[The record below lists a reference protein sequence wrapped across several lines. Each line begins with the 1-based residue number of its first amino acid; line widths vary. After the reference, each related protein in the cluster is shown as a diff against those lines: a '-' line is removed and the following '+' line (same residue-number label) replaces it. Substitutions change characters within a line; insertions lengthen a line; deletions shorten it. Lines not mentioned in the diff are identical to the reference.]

1 MPFLSYQ
8 QSVVDAGMSVM
19 GHIGLT
25 PQSSGQLG
33 GFKAQGLTAESA
45 MELIEDALAIEK
57 AGAFAVLL
65 EAVSPE
71 VGKII
76 AKKCQVPVLGI
87 GGGIYV
93 DGQLLIV
100 SDMLGMFQ
108 AFTPKFV
115 KKYTNLSEIIEKVFG
130 DYIEEIRT
138 EKFPQ
143 EKHCYRMREGEPE
156 KLKALLEKSRV

>member
-1 MPFLSYQ
+1 
-8 QSVVDAGMSVM
+8 
-19 GHIGLT
+19 
-25 PQSSGQLG
+25 
-33 GFKAQGLTAESA
+33 
-45 MELIEDALAIEK
+45 
-57 AGAFAVLL
+57 
-65 EAVSPE
+65 
-71 VGKII
+71 
-76 AKKCQVPVLGI
+76 LGI

-130 DYIEEIRT
+130 DYIEEVRT

-143 EKHCYRMREGEPE
+143 EKHCYRMREGELE
-156 KLKALLEKSRV
+156 KLKALL